1 MKAFWQLGAEHNKV
15 QFGVEGG
22 RAVTQVKS
30 HQGQKFHL
38 LSSSGCGQCGLWTRK
53 LLSSVVVCQELGC
66 LIYFYAGRNI
76 IHCCIH
82 ILQRGLNEVES
93 AYPFGDSDNRTPN
106 LIFVILTFDFHT
118 LHRN

>member
-1 MKAFWQLGAEHNKV
+1 M

-53 LLSSVVVCQELGC
+53 LLSSRCGGVPGVGLLDLLLAEMD
-66 LIYFYAGRNI
+66 I
-76 IHCCIH
+76 IHCKH
-82 ILQRGLNEVES
+82 VLQRGLNEVERS
-93 AYPFGDSDNRTPN
+93 YPFGDSDNRKPN
-106 LIFVILTFDFHT
+106 LIFVILTFDFHA